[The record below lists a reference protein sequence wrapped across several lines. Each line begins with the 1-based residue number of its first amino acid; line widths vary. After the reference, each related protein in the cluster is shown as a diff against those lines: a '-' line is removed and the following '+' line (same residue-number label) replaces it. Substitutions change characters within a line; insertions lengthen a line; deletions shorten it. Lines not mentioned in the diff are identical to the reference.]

1 MFIVTDINNA
11 MILNGGKEFMELD
24 NGYPAIIKHDSKMI
38 FSFVPGQVSIHEVPD
53 DSEFEPYK
61 TCYTP
66 ELGFYPN
73 PNWREPSPFDDEQY
87 AAGYEQALL
96 DILEEE

>member
-1 MFIVTDINNA
+1 MIIATNINTNDVVGYGEK
-11 MILNGGKEFMELD
+11 LTYWS
-24 NGYPAIIKHDSKMI
+24 NGYPALESESTVMA
-38 FSFVPGQVSIHEVPD
+38 FTAGAVNIHEVPD
-53 DSEFEPYK
+53 DSEFEVYK

-96 DILEEE
+96 DLLEEE